1 MSRTGRGIVRSVAV
15 VALVLLAGCSTT
27 VSTTSGPISD
37 PQFTPKPETLDATR
51 RVEVRMELATG
62 YFQRG
67 QFDIALEE
75 VKRALDIN
83 PNLGAAHNLRGL
95 ILYTAGEPANALEEY
110 RRTLAINAYFT
121 DAHNNAG
128 AALAALGRHE
138 EALAEFKLVLKDPRY
153 PAREKVFVNMADVHA
168 TQGRWEEAVADYR
181 RALVAKPDYVSAHF
195 KLGKALL
202 ELGRPGEARQA
213 FDEVVRL
220 RPHSDEAREVKQLLA
235 SSPASS

>member
-1 MSRTGRGIVRSVAV
+1 MRTAERRLGRWLRVAV
-15 VALVLLAGCSTT
+15 LLLPAVAGCTAS
-27 VSTTSGPISD
+27 SHDSGAKGREQD
-37 PQFTPKPETLDATR
+37 PAYHMQWALERLN
-51 RVEVRMELATG
+51 
-62 YFQRG
+62 RG
-67 QFDIALEE
+67 QYKEALESID
-75 VKRALDIN
+75 RALALKPDGYE
-83 PNLGAAHNLRGL
+83 LHNLRGL
-95 ILYTAGEPANALEEY
+95 ILYTAGEPANALDEY
-110 RRTLAINAYFT
+110 RRTLEINAYFT

-128 AALAALGRHE
+128 AALAALGRHD

-181 RALVAKPDYVSAHF
+181 RALVIKADYVSAHF
-195 KLGKALL
+195 KMGKALL